1 MLFKFFF
8 KKWIPYVDSK
18 SHVLIS
24 FCMQI
29 YICKFEMNLKSF
41 IQHSCTEEQ
50 VNVYGVC
57 VYVYV
62 LSYVQLFVNPWTVGC
77 QAPLSMRFS
86 RQEYWSGLLF
96 PSSGESCPPR
106 DWTCVSCISCIGR
119 QILLLLHHLYMVN
132 AASLCNQSNWS

>member
-1 MLFKFFF
+1 
-8 KKWIPYVDSK
+8 
-18 SHVLIS
+18 
-24 FCMQI
+24 MQI

-57 VYVYV
+57 VYVCA
-62 LSYVQLFVNPWTVGC
+62 LSYVQLFVNPWTVGY

-96 PSSGESCPPR
+96 PYSGESSPPR
-106 DWTCVSCISCIGR
+106 D
-119 QILLLLHHLYMVN
+119 
-132 AASLCNQSNWS
+132 